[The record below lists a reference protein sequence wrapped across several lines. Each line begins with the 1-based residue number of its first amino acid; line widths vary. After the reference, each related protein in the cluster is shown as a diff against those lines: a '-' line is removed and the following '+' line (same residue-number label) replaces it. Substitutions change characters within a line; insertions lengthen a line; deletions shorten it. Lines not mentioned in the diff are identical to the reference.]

1 MKWKWNSKKESV
13 RMEFIR
19 IDDNTV
25 RCIVNEDD
33 MREYDVELDDF
44 LKNRSKVQE
53 FLHTIVER
61 ASDEVGYEPK
71 DGLLA
76 MQIMMLPK
84 NRLAITFSEKMD
96 EKDDLGDIIQQLAGA
111 TIEKVSSLK
120 ELFEQEVEEKKIQ
133 PVVNEKKKS
142 VNVQMQIYVFDKMND
157 FEEFSCIIPDKLTV
171 KSSLYKDEKK
181 NQYYAILEK
190 GRLSKVNY
198 SSICTMASEYG
209 RFVSEKEDRRA
220 FVEEHFSCLILNR
233 AIKVIKKINKV
244 DF

>member
-1 MKWKWNSKKESV
+1 
-13 RMEFIR
+13 MEFIR